1 MKKMSF
7 TMMTVFILAS
17 VSFSG
22 EFSSA
27 ASETIDQQGKHDFH
41 QIAGKHDFHQQGKHD
56 FHQIAGKHDFHQQ
69 GKHDFHQI
77 IEAT

>member
-1 MKKMSF
+1 
-7 TMMTVFILAS
+7 MMTVFILAS
-17 VSFSG
+17 ISFSG
-22 EFSSA
+22 GFSSA
-27 ASETIDQQGKHDFH
+27 ASEMID
-41 QIAGKHDFHQQGKHD
+41 QQGKHD

>member
-17 VSFSG
+17 ISFSG
-22 EFSSA
+22 GFSSA
-27 ASETIDQQGKHDFH
+27 ASEMID
-41 QIAGKHDFHQQGKHD
+41 QQGKHD